1 MQSQDSA
8 RFGIRARIGI
18 AAWPGWIELFRKLNT
33 PLLATAEFCTVRAL
47 AGPVPSL
54 DEGGG
59 NVTVELN

>member
-33 PLLATAEFCTVRAL
+33 PLLAIADLRNVYRPTLDV
-47 AGPVPSL
+47 PDPSL
-54 DEGGG
+54 DEVGGQRY
-59 NVTVELN
+59 